1 MFFSGLRL
9 IFPSLQSA
17 AAQAALQAA
26 QALAGQTET
35 QGGPNT
41 VLRVI
46 VEHMV
51 YPVTLDVLFQ
61 VSNIDVFFPL
71 LWFLSSR
78 LEPSGGDSRSRLRPT
93 GKTIEACL
101 SIRVNKLKTINTR
114 EPGEELRPARTLPAD
129 DVRGNRK
136 PADGRES

>member
-1 MFFSGLRL
+1 MFFFGLRL

-61 VSNIDVFFPL
+61 VSNIDVLFRCSGFCRVVWSHL
-71 LWFLSSR
+71 AATAGRGFGR
-78 LEPSGGDSRSRLRPT
+78 LEKRLKHVYRL
-93 GKTIEACL
+93 E
-101 SIRVNKLKTINTR
+101 
-114 EPGEELRPARTLPAD
+114 
-129 DVRGNRK
+129 
-136 PADGRES
+136 